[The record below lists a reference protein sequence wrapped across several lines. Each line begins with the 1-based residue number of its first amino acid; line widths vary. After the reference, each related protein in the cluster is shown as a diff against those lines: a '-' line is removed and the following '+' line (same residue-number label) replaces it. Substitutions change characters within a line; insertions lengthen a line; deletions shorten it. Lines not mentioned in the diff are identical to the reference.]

1 MHLHRIIHFRI
12 KGYMKFKLIIILVLI
27 FSHSL
32 LCSDST
38 IPEWA
43 KRYQSGKSIKD
54 ASDYYSGIGS
64 SIISKQ
70 DADKMARK
78 EFAQNIEVQVSNVQK
93 EILKEKNGK
102 VWESYVS
109 VTEVVTDVNL
119 KGIHIAEHYRDPSSK
134 TYYSMIMIQK
144 DEYNQIV
151 FEELKKELERK
162 IYENKIEEAE
172 QKEGLRSTQ
181 EKFKLWLE
189 KETNLLKQKVDEFR
203 LKIRQ
208 KQIEKDLIAKK
219 KKEFQD
225 FVDLKPP
232 VKALT
237 FYNAE
242 VSVKNNILSAEI
254 GISPFSIQSF
264 EYIRKIWKFSL
275 GSYSEFHDNKYY
287 RQDISLRFQMLPNS
301 GNFNKITIAIG
312 AIAYDHSLNDKKF
325 EEVDVKVTPCVAGNI
340 SLPTFMSSYISVYGE
355 ARKYAI
361 AWNSLLFF
369 KSLHDRLSLILEF
382 DYVPDKDYRNKY
394 NDPVII
400 QPAIRFKTTKDICTT
415 IAYKNNEVFTLSF
428 NVAF

>member
-1 MHLHRIIHFRI
+1 
-12 KGYMKFKLIIILVLI
+12 
-27 FSHSL
+27 
-32 LCSDST
+32 
-38 IPEWA
+38 
-43 KRYQSGKSIKD
+43 
-54 ASDYYSGIGS
+54 
-64 SIISKQ
+64 
-70 DADKMARK
+70 
-78 EFAQNIEVQVSNVQK
+78 
-93 EILKEKNGK
+93 
-102 VWESYVS
+102 
-109 VTEVVTDVNL
+109 
-119 KGIHIAEHYRDPSSK
+119 
-134 TYYSMIMIQK
+134 MIQK

-162 IYENKIEEAE
+162 IYENKIQEAE

-203 LKIRQ
+203 LKIKQ

-242 VSVKNNILSAEI
+242 VPVNNNILSAEI

-275 GSYSEFHDNKYY
+275 GTYSEFHDNKYY

-312 AIAYDHSLNDKKF
+312 AIAYDHSLSDKKF
-325 EEVDVKVTPCVAGNI
+325 EEVDVKFTPCVAGNI

-355 ARKYAI
+355 VRKYAI

-369 KSLHDRLSLILEF
+369 KSLHDRLSLVLEF
-382 DYVPDKDYRNKY
+382 DYIPDKHYRNKY
-394 NDPVII
+394 NDPVIL

-415 IAYKNNEVFTLSF
+415 IAYKNNEVFTLSLG
-428 NVAF
+428 VAF

>member
-1 MHLHRIIHFRI
+1 MHLQRIIYFKIR
-12 KGYMKFKLIIILVLI
+12 GYMKFKLIIILVLI

-70 DADKMARK
+70 DADKMARE
-78 EFAQNIEVQVSNVQK
+78 EFAQNIEVQVKKVQE
-93 EILKEKNGK
+93 EILKEKNGI

-119 KGIHIAEHYRDPSSK
+119 KGVHIVERYTDAGSK
-134 TYYSMIMIQK
+134 TYYSLIKIQK
-144 DEYNQIV
+144 DEYNKIV

-203 LKIRQ
+203 LKIKQ
-208 KQIEKDLIAKK
+208 KQIEKDLIAKR

-242 VSVKNNILSAEI
+242 VPVNNNILSVEI

-264 EYIRKIWKFSL
+264 EYIRKIWKFSV
-275 GSYSEFHDNKYY
+275 GSYSEFHDNEFYS
-287 RQDISLRFQMLPNS
+287 QDISLRFQMLPNS
-301 GNFNKITIAIG
+301 GDFYKITIAIG
-312 AIAYDHSLNDKKF
+312 AIAFDHSLKDKKF
-325 EEVDVKVTPCVAGNI
+325 EDIDVKFTPCVAGNI
-340 SLPTFMSSYISVYGE
+340 SLPTFMSSYIFMYGE
-355 ARKYAI
+355 VRKYAI

-369 KSLHDRLSLILEF
+369 KSLNDRLSLILEL
-382 DYVPDKDYRNKY
+382 DYIPDKDYRNQY

-415 IAYKNNEVFTLSF
+415 IAYKNNEVFTLSLS
-428 NVAF
+428 VAF